1 MPGKAAAIPEL
12 PAGGSH
18 RCDLRGLR
26 ADEAHDRF
34 DETLDAA
41 AAAGRERHEVV
52 HGIGT
57 GALRRLREERLLRE
71 LLAQLLHLWVHARNL
86 LDYIRFT
93 LYIESERRHL
103 DGACAITIILR
114 IKPERL

>member
-1 MPGKAAAIPEL
+1 MPGKAAALPEL

-26 ADEAHDRF
+26 ADEAHDRL

-57 GALRRLREERLLRE
+57 GALRRVVRE
-71 LLAQLLHLWVHARNL
+71 
-86 LDYIRFT
+86 
-93 LYIESERRHL
+93 HL
-103 DGACAITIILR
+103 DTTPYVTRVLDAEPNEGGDGVTIAL
-114 IKPERL
+114 LSG

>member
-1 MPGKAAAIPEL
+1 MPGKAAAKPRATAPIPEL

-57 GALRRLREERLLRE
+57 GALRRVVRE
-71 LLAQLLHLWVHARNL
+71 
-86 LDYIRFT
+86 
-93 LYIESERRHL
+93 HL
-103 DGACAITIILR
+103 DTTPYVTRVLDAEPNEGGDGVTIAL
-114 IKPERL
+114 LSG